1 MKFLLYSS
9 KPNRLKP
16 TIAKMLF
23 IVIFYCKKLMWFH
36 LQHCVLNTLHYIF
49 FSTLVFD
56 FWIKPT
62 GEGTKVSVLLLSMQQ
77 TRFHSAAGCKGNQ
90 TETSR
95 NGRALL
101 ISPLNNSEAF
111 SYLLETGRKNGTI
124 RKSCYIIFLFRW
136 VTMIKN

>member
-1 MKFLLYSS
+1 
-9 KPNRLKP
+9 
-16 TIAKMLF
+16 
-23 IVIFYCKKLMWFH
+23 
-36 LQHCVLNTLHYIF
+36 
-49 FSTLVFD
+49 
-56 FWIKPT
+56 
-62 GEGTKVSVLLLSMQQ
+62 MQQ

-111 SYLLETGRKNGTI
+111 LYLLETGRKNGTI
-124 RKSCYIIFLFRW
+124 RKSVISFLFRW